1 VVDLSPET
9 MNIGNESVVTQRKI
23 RVLVAEN
30 STAEAGGALREAYRE
45 AEGQLEITDVGSM
58 ATLLPTI
65 SIVSPDLV
73 LLDLAL
79 AGPDPVDAVRRVHRS
94 APKVPLI
101 VLAEEKSEAAR
112 CLEVGATD
120 YLLKGLVDT
129 RTIELAVRTAL
140 ERNTLDG
147 LTDLMR
153 DPLTHLYTRDGL
165 MTLGSRAMET
175 ARRSGGTL
183 VLLCALL
190 ENLAILRN
198 KLGVRTAEQMLQDL
212 AALLC
217 GSFRRTD
224 VVARLGEAQFAA
236 LAVDA
241 AEPSAPVLCQRVQ
254 RRIGTFNQ
262 LRDPAEGIPVRLAVG
277 FWSAQE
283 LHTFPGLLD
292 RVEAELRSSE
302 VVPKKETEQ
311 PASVTG
317 C

>member
-1 VVDLSPET
+1 
-9 MNIGNESVVTQRKI
+9 MNIGNENAMTPNKI

-45 AEGQLEITDVGSM
+45 ADGQLEITEVGSM
-58 ATLLPTI
+58 TTLLPTI
-65 SIVSPDLV
+65 LIASPDLV

-101 VLAEEKSEAAR
+101 VLAEEQSEAAR

-120 YLLKGLVDT
+120 YLLKGLVDAC
-129 RTIELAVRTAL
+129 TIKLAVRTAL

-153 DPLTHLYTRDGL
+153 DPLTHLYTNDGL

-190 ENLAILRN
+190 ENLGILRN
-198 KLGVRTAEQMLQDL
+198 ELGARVADQVLHELAE
-212 AALLC
+212 LLC
-217 GSFRRTD
+217 SSFRRTD
-224 VVARLGEAQFAA
+224 VVARMGEAQFAA

-254 RRIGTFNQ
+254 RRINTFNQ
-262 LRDPAEGIPVRLAVG
+262 LRDPAEGIQVRLAVG
-277 FWSAQE
+277 FWSAGEHQ
-283 LHTFPGLLD
+283 TFPNLLD
-292 RVEAELRSSE
+292 KVEAELRSSE
-302 VVPKKETEQ
+302 VVPEKETEQ
-311 PASVTG
+311 PVNVTG
-317 C
+317 R